1 MCASN
6 ARGTIR
12 RLHGRV
18 RQGGIR
24 HGESHA
30 ILGENESVCHKKASE
45 PNADLIPVK
54 RENVPNRQI
63 SGSANEPLTLG
74 KVASGCWAHAASRAE
89 QISVNLGKFTMRTRP
104 NELTISRGSGRKKR
118 LQKLGSG

>member
-1 MCASN
+1 MRVEPS
-6 ARGTIR
+6 RDFMIR
-12 RLHGRV
+12 SGKGV
-18 RQGGIR
+18 R

-54 RENVPNRQI
+54 RENIPNPQI
-63 SGSANEPLTLG
+63 GRSANEPLNLG

-89 QISVNLGKFTMRTRP
+89 QISVNF
-104 NELTISRGSGRKKR
+104 RKVHNAN
-118 LQKLGSG
+118 SA